1 MAVHLQLRFI
11 ETLTEEQ
18 QKGEAAAA
26 LFLNVAKPAEATR
39 KMDATESHSE
49 TEYSNDTFIKL
60 QRIQEAIEEKEVNY
74 LSKKE
79 VENED
84 LNLDM

>member
-1 MAVHLQLRFI
+1 
-11 ETLTEEQ
+11 
-18 QKGEAAAA
+18 
-26 LFLNVAKPAEATR
+26 
-39 KMDATESHSE
+39 MDATESHSE

-79 VENED
+79 VENAD
-84 LNLDM
+84 LTLDM

>member
-1 MAVHLQLRFI
+1 MAVHLQLSFI
-11 ETLTEEQ
+11 QTLTEEQ
-18 QKGEAAAA
+18 QKEEASAA
-26 LFLNVAKPAEATR
+26 LLLNVAKRAEATR

-60 QRIQEAIEEKEVNY
+60 QWIQEAIEEKEVNY

-79 VENED
+79 VENAD
-84 LNLDM
+84 LTLDM